1 MVGLLPFLVANAKE
15 TGTAENYTTIAV
27 RLVFDLVRRS
37 TCCSAFN
44 VKALIWPASLLLA
57 DLIDLL
63 TSEL

>member
-27 RLVFDLVRRS
+27 RLVFDLVHRS

-44 VKALIWPASLLLA
+44 VKALI
-57 DLIDLL
+57 
-63 TSEL
+63 